1 MLENKAGPIE
11 IMGPKRFNWVAFI
24 FLTTM
29 PVIAVT
35 AAIMYISH
43 YGFAWSDVFVF
54 SIMSVMTGLAITGG
68 YHRYYSHRAYD
79 CHPVVQLYYM
89 VIGAASVQ
97 NSLLNW
103 ASNHRYHHRYV
114 DDEADPYNIN
124 KGFFWAH
131 MGWIFYDDMPGAR
144 TFSNLEDLK
153 KSKLVMWQHRYYPL
167 LAVVFGFGLP
177 TLIGAMFGRP
187 LGGLIFGGLIR
198 MLWIH
203 HCVYLINSAAHVFG
217 KRPYSNQH
225 TAKDNW
231 FLAFFTYGEGY
242 HNYHHT
248 YPSDYRNGVR
258 WYQWD
263 PTKWW
268 IRGLELC
275 GLATNLKR
283 TTKER
288 RDRVTVNPTYVEAP

>member
-1 MLENKAGPIE
+1 MLETKVNLIE
-11 IMGPKRFNWVAFI
+11 TVGPKRFNWVNFVTLTSMPIIAIGMAVAYI
-24 FLTTM
+24 F
-29 PVIAVT
+29 
-35 AAIMYISH
+35 YN
-43 YGFAWSDVFVF
+43 GFVWTDLATFFVM
-54 SIMSVMTGLAITGG
+54 SILTGLATTAG

-79 CHPVVQLYYM
+79 CHPIVQFFYLTF
-89 VIGAASVQ
+89 GAASLQ

-103 ASNHRYHHRYV
+103 ASNHRFHHRYV

-131 MGWIFYDDMPGAR
+131 IGWIFYDEASGTR

-153 KSKLVMWQHRYYPL
+153 KSKLVQWQHRHYL
-167 LAVVFGFGLP
+167 LIAIIVGLGLP
-177 TLIGAMFGRP
+177 TLIGAFFGRP
-187 LGGLIFGGLIR
+187 LSGFIFGGLLR
-198 MLWIH
+198 CVWIH
-203 HCVYLINSAAHVFG
+203 HCVFLINSAAHVFG
-217 KRPYSNQH
+217 KQPYSTQH

-242 HNYHHT
+242 HNFHHT

-258 WYQWD
+258 WYHWD

-268 IRGLELC
+268 IAGLQLC

-283 TTKER
+283 TSKER
-288 RDRVTVNPTYVEAP
+288 RDRPATHPTPC